1 MTADLAPEL
10 PICGHESSAA
20 RRHSLRLQTSVA
32 SGCAVLEFAL
42 RNRFAVLGL
51 LRAREPSACSRR
63 LVDPCARLGL
73 CLDTCTRGLR
83 QRPED
88 RGMFSLSTL
97 LQRRPD
103 EQSGRSRTDPHAR
116 RTTAQWACDVVHD
129 RAYAMLG
136 RITRHRQRG
145 ATTPRWASCC
155 KEKACLDLRKICT
168 VGSENGAGNVAARR
182 HTAHGPQLS
191 FC

>member
-1 MTADLAPEL
+1 MVTNPAP
-10 PICGHESSAA
+10 PGGTHCGC
-20 RRHSLRLQTSVA
+20 RPPLQAVA
-32 SGCAVLEFAL
+32 PCWNLLCEIGSPYSGCCGREGPLHARVGSWTRVLVWCCVWILVHVAC
-42 RNRFAVLGL
+42 V
-51 LRAREPSACSRR
+51 SAPKI
-63 LVDPCARLGL
+63 V
-73 CLDTCTRGLR
+73 
-83 QRPED
+83 
-88 RGMFSLSTL
+88 GMFSLSTL

-103 EQSGRSRTDPHAR
+103 EQSGRSHTDPHAR

-168 VGSENGAGNVAARR
+168 VGSENGTGNVAARR